1 MWLPRSTQRGSTLL
15 LSVILIAVLTALGVA
30 AVSLASRER
39 ENASSQAK
47 YQKLIECASAAQSM
61 IWAQLAK
68 HGTNYLGSSL
78 PIGQVNLPDGTKL
91 AAPIHYG
98 QDAGSATA
106 SVAYTIQNGGGGQG
120 QTDVDCSNRLCGQ
133 ANSGNPVLIVARCT
147 DPVGREFEVEMSFA
161 FAL

>member
-1 MWLPRSTQRGSTLL
+1 MRRRRSRERGSTLL
-15 LSVILIAVLTALGVA
+15 LTVILIAVLTALGAA

-39 ENASSQAK
+39 ENAASQAK

-61 IWAQLAK
+61 IWAQLAR

-78 PIGQVNLPDGTKL
+78 PVGQITLPDGTQL

-98 QDAGSATA
+98 QDAGSTTA

-120 QTDVDCSNRLCGQ
+120 QVDVDCSNRICGQ
-133 ANSGNPVLIVARCT
+133 ANSGNPVMIVARCT
-147 DPVGREFEVEMSFA
+147 DPLGRQYEVEMSFA